1 MTSAKRRRHK
11 GIGLI
16 TPAPS
21 CQALVQGSRLPG
33 GMVILFLL
41 DGMIFRNVWMGYFIL
56 IMDGVTFVFFSETH
70 QNVFAV
76 QFLRPKMAFCHP
88 NVEVHDL
95 QCVNGTSSGEIQ
107 CSEMMESFI
116 CPWLLPQGRM
126 NCSECQGVKP
136 KRCETFLLPAF
147 SKQVQPVVFCGPW
160 PSGKKLDP
168 KPVKCWTY
176 QIITTS

>member
-21 CQALVQGSRLPG
+21 CQALVPGFQGSRLPG

-56 IMDGVTFVFFSETH
+56 IMDGMTFVFFWETH

-76 QFLRPKMAFCHP
+76 QCLRPRMAFCHP
-88 NVEVHDL
+88 NVEVHYL
-95 QCVNGTSSGEIQ
+95 QCVNGTSSGEQVFGNDGTFHRPLTFTPRPHELLGVPGRETLVWDLPAASIQ
-107 CSEMMESFI
+107 HAGAASRFLRSVAI
-116 CPWLLPQGRM
+116 RKKTGSKNLW
-126 NCSECQGVKP
+126 SVKP
-136 KRCETFLLPAF
+136 TR
-147 SKQVQPVVFCGPW
+147 S
-160 PSGKKLDP
+160 
-168 KPVKCWTY
+168 
-176 QIITTS
+176 